1 MDWNAR
7 GGKMT
12 RLACLVWTALF
23 VVLCAL
29 GVPVGYATERA
40 IARYGP
46 WIMAHADPITPCQ
59 IYHDASFFARSATA
73 NTASST
79 AHTVSTTAMMGSAW
93 AMIQGP

>member
-1 MDWNAR
+1 
-7 GGKMT
+7 MT

-46 WIMAHADPITPCQ
+46 WIMAHADGI
-59 IYHDASFFARSATA
+59 AAVVL
-73 NTASST
+73 
-79 AHTVSTTAMMGSAW
+79 TVCAVLLAVLAVAERAKKDNPSW
-93 AMIQGP
+93 

>member
-1 MDWNAR
+1 
-7 GGKMT
+7 MT

-46 WIMAHADPITPCQ
+46 WIMAHADPIIAVVLTVCAVLLAVLAVAERAKK
-59 IYHDASFFARSATA
+59 DAS
-73 NTASST
+73 
-79 AHTVSTTAMMGSAW
+79 W
-93 AMIQGP
+93 

>member
-1 MDWNAR
+1 
-7 GGKMT
+7 MT

-46 WIMAHADPITPCQ
+46 WIMAHADGIVAVTL
-59 IYHDASFFARSATA
+59 
-73 NTASST
+73 
-79 AHTVSTTAMMGSAW
+79 TVCAVLLMVLAVAERAKRNNPSW
-93 AMIQGP
+93 

>member
-1 MDWNAR
+1 
-7 GGKMT
+7 MT

-46 WIMAHADPITPCQ
+46 WVIAHADAIV
-59 IYHDASFFARSATA
+59 AVVL
-73 NTASST
+73 
-79 AHTVSTTAMMGSAW
+79 TVCAVLLAVLAVAEKAKRKNPTW
-93 AMIQGP
+93 

>member
-1 MDWNAR
+1 MN
-7 GGKMT
+7 

-46 WIMAHADPITPCQ
+46 WIMAHADGIAAVVLTVC
-59 IYHDASFFARSATA
+59 AVLLMVLAVAEKARKDNPT
-73 NTASST
+73 
-79 AHTVSTTAMMGSAW
+79 W
-93 AMIQGP
+93 